1 MIAFDAGNETAHWIG
16 SWNDCR
22 CAWMARGEST
32 STSGASTPLLF
43 EPAGLLAAGGK
54 NRSPEEPADHA
65 LGRSRGGFGTKLHL
79 VTDGQGVPLQVL
91 ASAGQRHESLFA
103 EPVLSATQVR
113 CANGRSRR
121 RPQRVAG
128 DKGYSYPRIRQYL
141 RRRRIKAVIPT
152 RSNQPAHPA
161 FDRETYRRRNVVER
175 CVGWLKEN
183 RRLGTRHEKLAI
195 TFTAMAKWA
204 IVRRYFR
211 LLDSSDRT

>member
-1 MIAFDAGNETAHWIG
+1 
-16 SWNDCR
+16 
-22 CAWMARGEST
+22 
-32 STSGASTPLLF
+32 
-43 EPAGLLAAGGK
+43 
-54 NRSPEEPADHA
+54 
-65 LGRSRGGFGTKLHL
+65 L

-113 CANGRSRR
+113 CANGRHRK

-128 DKGYSYPRIRQYL
+128 DKGYSYPRIRHYL
-141 RRRRIKAVIPT
+141 RRRHIKAVIPT
-152 RSNQPAHPA
+152 RSNQREHPA

-195 TFTAMAKWA
+195 SFLAMAKWS
-204 IVRRYFR
+204 IVLRYFR
-211 LLDSSDRT
+211 LLDSPDRT